1 MNDTELLEAIDAGEA
16 QDWEFK
22 SAKGG
27 VPASMFETYSA
38 MANSRGGVIVLGVEE
53 DYGRFYLTKGLEDA
67 PKKRQDIW
75 NAVNNRGKVSANI
88 LTDSDVSLKEIEGCT
103 ILVMRVPKAGRRQ
116 RPVFIGQNPLDG
128 TFRRNNEGDYHCSR
142 DEVGRMLAD
151 QGEETPDLRILEDF
165 VWDDLDEESI
175 NQYRQRFSSVR
186 PTHDWLSRDN
196 KILMEKLQ
204 GWRTDRATGITGP
217 TVAGLVMF
225 GKWEA
230 IRDAD
235 ALPQF
240 HVDYREILSDDP
252 RLRWTDRL
260 VPDGTWT
267 ANLFQF
273 YQTVITRAV
282 RDLKTPFIM
291 RDLTRIDDTPI
302 HEAIREALT
311 NALIHADY
319 RGQGGIVIVRRPY
332 GFEMSNPGSLL
343 VSIEQMRRGGV
354 SECRNKALQ
363 FMFQMM
369 GRGDKGGTGIDTI
382 LKGWRAEHWQSPSVE
397 ETVEPD
403 RVTLRLPMLSFFPDE
418 NIARLRDRF
427 GDRLNDLA
435 HVAMQALVTADIEGE
450 VSNQRLQLMSDSH
463 PVELTKTLQNLVT
476 GSFLAPQG
484 HGRGKTYRLSPIPA
498 DVGSKSLSV
507 GSGESNV
514 GSRFPH
520 DGSDVGSK
528 SRQVAPA
535 ISAEETK
542 RLHRIA
548 YPTGRER
555 GLGKTEMRRA
565 ILHVTADRF
574 LTTSQLGQIL
584 KRVPDGLRDR
594 YLTPMVRE
602 GVLLTLYPHSPHHS
616 QQAYCA
622 AQTVFDTDDEDT
634 PRTDAEAPL

>member
-1 MNDTELLEAIDAGEA
+1 MNDTELLEAIGAGEA

-27 VPASMFETYSA
+27 VPASVYETYSA

-53 DYGRFYLTKGLEDA
+53 DDGRFYLDKGLESA
-67 PKKRQDIW
+67 PKKLQDIW
-75 NAVNNRGKVSANI
+75 NTINNRGRVSANI
-88 LTDSDVSLKEIEGCT
+88 LTDADIFLKEITEKI

-116 RPVFIGQNPLDG
+116 RPVFVGQNPLDG

-151 QGEETPDLRILEDF
+151 QGDETPDLRIVEGF
-165 VWDDLDEESI
+165 GWDDMDEESI

-196 KILMEKLQ
+196 RILMEKLQ

-225 GKWEA
+225 GKWES
-230 IRDAD
+230 IRDAE

-252 RLRWTDRL
+252 RVRWTDRL

-273 YQTVITRAV
+273 YQTAITRAV

-332 GFEMSNPGSLL
+332 GYEMSNPGSLL
-343 VSIEQMRRGGV
+343 VSIEQMRRGGI

-382 LKGWRAEHWQSPSVE
+382 LKGWRAEHWQSPSVQ

-418 NIARLRDRF
+418 TIGRLRGFF
-427 GDRLNDLA
+427 GDRLNEMPHLA
-435 HVAMQALVTADIEGE
+435 LQALVTAEIEGE

-463 PVELTKTLQNLVT
+463 PVELTKTLQSLVT
-476 GSFLAPQG
+476 GGFLVPYG
-484 HGRGKTYRLSPIPA
+484 HGRGKTYRLSEIVVSVGSDPLNVGSEGA
-498 DVGSKSLSV
+498 DVGSRFLHD
-507 GSGESNV
+507 GSNV
-514 GSRFPH
+514 GS
-520 DGSDVGSK
+520 K
-528 SRQVAPA
+528 SQQMAPP
-535 ISAEETK
+535 IGVEELL
-542 RLHRIA
+542 RLRRIA
-548 YPTGRER
+548 YPTGIER
-555 GLGKTEMRRA
+555 GLGKTEMRRS
-565 ILHVTADRF
+565 ILRVSAGRF
-574 LTTSQLGQIL
+574 LTTAQLGQIL
-584 KRVPDGLRDR
+584 KRAPDGLRDR

-602 GVLLTLYPHSPHHS
+602 AVLQPLYPHSPHHS
-616 QQAYCA
+616 QQAYRA
-622 AQTVFDTDDEDT
+622 AQTMFDADEDV
-634 PRTDAEAPL
+634 PRTDAEVPA